1 MPRNRTRNEA
11 TGVVRTEGPP
21 GYLWPEYNGPDRI
34 RVPDAI
40 LSWLDSSLQGDN
52 SGDDPNSQ
60 QAPKNEE

>member
-11 TGVVRTEGPP
+11 AGVVRTEGPP

-40 LSWLDSSLQGDN
+40 LSWLDSSPQGDN
-52 SGDDPNSQ
+52 SGDDSNSQ
-60 QAPKNEE
+60 QASKNEK

>member
-1 MPRNRTRNEA
+1 MPRNRARNEA
-11 TGVVRTEGPP
+11 AGMVRAEGPP

-52 SGDDPNSQ
+52 SGDNSDSQ
-60 QAPKNEE
+60 QAPNEK